1 MLPMRVRSWLRAC
14 TCRVP
19 KDCSSLP
26 FLLFGH
32 LLWVHGSRSARCPP
46 GRLGTPGGEQITN
59 GFGNRFD
66 EDIIAF
72 PMIFVWRSVW
82 FVKPSTLIR
91 RILLFGFAPEVRCLV
106 SLFFALGW
114 AFGCIRLLAHRIIA
128 SLRKLLVVFPVVALA
143 VVPQQLLPLRH
154 VPERVHHLRPGPQ
167 LPHPDVGAEFPL
179 ARAAAGFVAQRK
191 RSVAS

>member
-1 MLPMRVRSWLRAC
+1 MRVRSWLRAY

-26 FLLFGH
+26 FLSSDIFCGFTGLA
-32 LLWVHGSRSARCPP
+32 LP
-46 GRLGTPGGEQITN
+46 GRLGTPRGEQITN

-91 RILLFGFAPEVRCLV
+91 RILLFGFAPEVRCLA

-114 AFGCIRLLAHRIIA
+114 TFGCNRLLAHRIIA